1 MGDEASMLS
10 AGWVFAGYRIERVLG
25 AGGMGTVY
33 LARNPDLPR
42 SEALKVLNAEL
53 CRDADFRARF
63 IREADVA
70 SALEHPN
77 IVSIHQ
83 RGEFEGQLWIAMQF
97 VDGTDA
103 NAALRAG
110 TMTPARAVHVISE
123 VAKALDY
130 AHQRGV
136 VHRDVK
142 PANFLLS
149 GPIGPDERVLLG
161 DFGIARA
168 LDDAGL
174 TITGSVTATVAYAAP
189 EVLAGQ
195 PFDGRAD
202 LYSLACTLFRLLTGQ
217 APFATASGSAAVVA
231 AHLHAPPPKVTDV
244 VPGLS
249 AELDQVIATAM
260 AKDPSQRFT
269 SARGLADA
277 ATAALNEQIGSTTAA
292 WHPIAGPQPN
302 SLTPPAETGPQW
314 GQYGQ
319 GPHPEAAPVTSYGP
333 PAFAPPPR
341 PPRSQGGGWRIA
353 AVVGAIVIVVAAAVA
368 IAVLTTKSGPHIAV
382 RPPATSSTGAPTPTA
397 PAPPLTSAALS
408 GLLLSPEQVAGIIG
422 AAALVQES
430 FADSVIDDSERL
442 LQKDCIGVVAPAQ
455 HLVYADTEWTGVR
468 SQALRNV
475 GGGPRVY
482 AVIQAVVAF
491 PTPDA
496 AKKLLAAQKS
506 QWTRCSGRTLTLAF
520 PTPPTPQLWTAGSPT
535 DNDGTLTMTQTL
547 RDGGGMQCQRAL
559 AVRNNVAID
568 ISACR
573 YDIANQAGDI
583 VDQIAA
589 KVPQ

>member
-1 MGDEASMLS
+1 MLS
-10 AGWVFAGYRIERVLG
+10 AGWVFAGYQIERVLG

-53 CRDADFRARF
+53 SRDADFRARF

-70 SALEHPN
+70 SALDHPN

-83 RGEFEGQLWIAMQF
+83 RGEFDGQLWIAMQF

-110 TMTPARAVHVISE
+110 TMTPARAIHIISE

-149 GPIGPDERVLLG
+149 GLIGPDERVLLG

-217 APFATASGSAAVVA
+217 APFATTGGSAAVVA
-231 AHLHAPPPKVTDV
+231 AHLHAPPPRVTDV
-244 VPGLS
+244 TPGLS
-249 AELDQVIATAM
+249 AEMDRVIATAM

-269 SARGLADA
+269 SARGLAEA
-277 ATAALNEQIGSTTAA
+277 ATAALNDQMGSTTAP
-292 WHPIAGPQPN
+292 WHPIAAAQVN
-302 SLTPPAETGPQW
+302 SLPPPAETGPQW

-319 GPHPEAAPVTSYGP
+319 GPYPETAPLNSFRP
-333 PAFAPPPR
+333 PAFAPPPG
-341 PPRSQGGGWRIA
+341 PPRARGRGRRIA
-353 AVVGAIVIVVAAAVA
+353 AVVSAVVTMVAAAVVV
-368 IAVLTTKSGPHIAV
+368 AVLTTKPRLHSA
-382 RPPATSSTGAPTPTA
+382 PAPSTSSATGAPTAAA
-397 PAPPLTSAALS
+397 PAAPLTSAALS
-408 GLLLSPEQVAGIIG
+408 GLLLSPEHVAGIIG
-422 AAALVQES
+422 ASALVQES
-430 FADSVIDDSERL
+430 FADSVIDDSQKL
-442 LQKDCIGVVAPAQ
+442 LQKDCIGVMAPAQ
-455 HLVYADTEWTGVR
+455 HMVYADTEWTGVR
-468 SQALRNV
+468 SQALRNA
-475 GGGPRVY
+475 GDGPRSY
-482 AVIQAVVAF
+482 AVIQAVIAF
-491 PTPDA
+491 PTVEA
-496 AKKLLAAQKS
+496 AKKLLAEQES
-506 QWTRCSGRTLTLAF
+506 QWTSCSGRTLTLVF
-520 PTPPTPQLWTAGSPT
+520 PAPPTPQLWTAGTPADT
-535 DNDGTLTMTQTL
+535 DGTLAMTQTMK
-547 RDGGGMQCQRAL
+547 DGGGMQCQRAL

-573 YDIANQAGDI
+573 YDIADQAVDI
-583 VDQIAA
+583 VNQIAA
-589 KVPQ
+589 KVPH